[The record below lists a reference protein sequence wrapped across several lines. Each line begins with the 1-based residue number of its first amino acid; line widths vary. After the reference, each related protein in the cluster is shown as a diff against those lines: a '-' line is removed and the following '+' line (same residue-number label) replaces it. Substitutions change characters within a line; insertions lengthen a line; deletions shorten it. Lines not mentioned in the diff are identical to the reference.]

1 MKRIIKKLAIIIGT
15 VLISIVL
22 IYISARYGWR
32 LFGFN
37 TCSNTIYCSK
47 ISVENG
53 VVDLYGTTVDSI
65 SSYVGNIHKVENGNL
80 YIGVKLNILFGFS
93 DRDGGF
99 HIVLKPKEEFERIY
113 FVGSNGIQEPPIWEK
128 LPND

>member
-1 MKRIIKKLAIIIGT
+1 MKRMIKKLVLLIGIMLLSVVILHFT
-15 VLISIVL
+15 
-22 IYISARYGWR
+22 ARYGWR

-37 TCSNTIYCSK
+37 TCSNTIYCSE
-47 ISVENG
+47 ISVEDG

-65 SSYVGNIHKVENGNL
+65 SSYVGSIHKVEDGNL
-80 YIGVKLNILFGFS
+80 YIGAKFNILLGFS
-93 DRDGGF
+93 GRDGGF

-128 LPND
+128 GK

>member
-1 MKRIIKKLAIIIGT
+1 MIKIIKKMTLILG
-15 VLISIVL
+15 VLIISIIL
-22 IYISARYGWR
+22 IHVSARYGWR

-47 ISVENG
+47 ISVKDG

-65 SSYVGNIHKVENGNL
+65 SSYVGYIHKIENGNL
-80 YIGVKLNILFGFS
+80 YIGAKFNILLGFS
-93 DRDGGF
+93 NRDGGF
-99 HIVLKPKEEFERIY
+99 HIVLEPEEGFDRIY

-128 LPND
+128 GE

>member
-1 MKRIIKKLAIIIGT
+1 MKRIIKKLALMIG
-15 VLISIVL
+15 VILVSIVL
-22 IYISARYGWR
+22 IHITARYGWR

-47 ISVENG
+47 ISVEDG

-65 SSYVGNIHKVENGNL
+65 SSYVGYIHKIEDGNL
-80 YIGVKLNILFGFS
+80 YIGAKFNILLGFS

-113 FVGSNGIQEPPIWEK
+113 FVGSNGIQETPIWEK
-128 LPND
+128 GE